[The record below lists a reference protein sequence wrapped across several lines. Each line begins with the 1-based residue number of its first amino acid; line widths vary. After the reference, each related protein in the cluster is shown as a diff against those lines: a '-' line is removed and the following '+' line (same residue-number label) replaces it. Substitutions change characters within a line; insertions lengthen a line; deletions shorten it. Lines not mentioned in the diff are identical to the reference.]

1 MFEIF
6 LFINPIGIYCYDTE
20 RQIHQTVEELG
31 LDVCYHYIPI
41 ANVCL
46 VNDDVIRRRKDAQK
60 LPNITTFSK
69 ATYEAL
75 ENYHA
80 IKLGYGNK
88 KARQYLYELQTKMSE
103 DATVYSP
110 ELLEQIN
117 AKLNIKAETIN
128 SIKKGD
134 YVHASI
140 EEDQKLAN
148 QWNVK
153 ATPTTVLFDENN
165 EQNGILL
172 EGPINRDDLVN
183 LLAPGYDESCLN
195 CLAQQ
200 NNHMRLI

>member
-20 RQIHQTVEELG
+20 KQIRKTVDKLG

-46 VNDDVIRRRKDAQK
+46 VNDDAIRRRKDAQK
-60 LPNITTFSK
+60 LPDIGTFSK

-80 IKLGYGNK
+80 IKLSYGNK
-88 KARQYLYELQTKMSE
+88 KAREYLYELQKKLSN
-103 DATVYSP
+103 DASVYNP
-110 ELLEQIN
+110 KLLTSIN
-117 AKLNIKAETIN
+117 SKLNIKAETIS
-128 SIKKGD
+128 SIKKSD
-134 YVHASI
+134 YLKTSI

-172 EGPINRDDLVN
+172 EGPINQSDLVS
-183 LLAPGYDESCLN
+183 LFLPDCQSN
-195 CLAQQ
+195 CLDYIPSQ
-200 NNHMRLI
+200 NHLRLI